1 MFQCGTIYK
10 EGKYSK
16 YIIKGGELSSSGGEL
31 SCSGGELSCSG
42 DELSSSGD
50 ELSCSGD
57 ELSSSGDELSASE
70 YDFIFR
76 TNKEDKNYNKVIE
89 ISKQEE
95 EDLLVR
101 QLLIQQNYNNFINQK
116 KSEIFIFS
124 KQEDEDTQYEYSD
137 SEFSE
142 TESIL
147 ESE

>member
-16 YIIKGGELSSSGGEL
+16 YIKKAGEL
-31 SCSGGELSCSG
+31 SCSGG
-42 DELSSSGD
+42 

>member
-16 YIIKGGELSSSGGEL
+16 YIKKAGEL

-50 ELSCSGD
+50 ELSCSGG